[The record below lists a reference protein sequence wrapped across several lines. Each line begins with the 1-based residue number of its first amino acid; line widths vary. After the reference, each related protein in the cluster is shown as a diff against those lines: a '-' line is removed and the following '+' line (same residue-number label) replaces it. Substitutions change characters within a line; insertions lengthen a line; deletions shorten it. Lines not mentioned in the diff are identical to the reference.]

1 MLAIFLAPI
10 YILLNI
16 YVLRWGYLWI
26 GNCHHLFQSRIFRI
40 ILTVIY
46 TLIALTPLTGFLIR
60 KPAFLHRIL
69 KITSNYF
76 LGIFMYILMVLFSID
91 IVRLILKYAVHAS
104 WIQSRIVF
112 AAVGACCICI
122 VIIISF
128 SGIYHAKHIK
138 VTPYKITVD
147 KSAPDMDSLK
157 IVLLADTHF
166 GYNSGAVHAQEI
178 VDKINEQ
185 QPDLVCIAGD
195 IFDNEYDAVREP
207 EKISEILRTIRSK
220 YGVYACW
227 GNHDLNEPIL
237 AGFTFKHKKEDSK
250 QLKDPRMKR
259 FLQNSNIQLLEDEA
273 VLIDN
278 SFYVVG
284 RKDASLIEKI
294 EEKRNRQIKKD
305 KNKKIAIATAGVA
318 TGAVVGTIAGVLI
331 APKSG
336 KETIEDVKEK
346 SNQVKNK
353 INENIEDTKFKVKES
368 KDKIKEYLAKRKNEK
383 SENEIVEIE
392 PLQLIEN
399 TEVAEENTEA

>member
-250 QLKDPRMKR
+250 QLKDPHMKR

-284 RKDASLIEKI
+284 RKDTSLIEKI
-294 EEKRNRQIKKD
+294 EEKRKTPAQLTQKLDKD
-305 KNKKIAIATAGVA
+305 KTIIVIDHQPKELQDIADAGVDLDLCGHTHDGQTFPGNFTVKFLWENPCGYLQKGSMHNIVTSGSGVWGPA
-318 TGAVVGTIAGVLI
+318 MRVGTDSEICTINLI
-331 APKSG
+331 F
-336 KETIEDVKEK
+336 
-346 SNQVKNK
+346 SN
-353 INENIEDTKFKVKES
+353 S
-368 KDKIKEYLAKRKNEK
+368 
-383 SENEIVEIE
+383 
-392 PLQLIEN
+392 
-399 TEVAEENTEA
+399 

>member
-112 AAVGACCICI
+112 AAVGACCLCI

-128 SGIYHAKHIK
+128 LGIYHAKHIK

-250 QLKDPRMKR
+250 QLKDPRMKL

-294 EEKRNRQIKKD
+294 EEKRKTPAQLTQKLDKD
-305 KNKKIAIATAGVA
+305 KTIIVIDHQPKELQDIADAGVDLDLCGHTHDGQTFPGNFTVKFLWENPCGYLQKGSMHNIVTSGSGVWGPA
-318 TGAVVGTIAGVLI
+318 MRVGTDSEICTINLI
-331 APKSG
+331 F
-336 KETIEDVKEK
+336 
-346 SNQVKNK
+346 SN
-353 INENIEDTKFKVKES
+353 S
-368 KDKIKEYLAKRKNEK
+368 
-383 SENEIVEIE
+383 
-392 PLQLIEN
+392 
-399 TEVAEENTEA
+399 